1 MIQLGQK
8 GPKDARLA
16 SIYSLGRLPE
26 TSEPAGSRRVSVLS
40 CNSKACNSEALNRKA
55 FSTLL
60 GCCQGAV
67 SSTKEG

>member
-40 CNSKACNSEALNRKA
+40 CNSKAFNCKALHSKALNRKA
-55 FSTLL
+55 FSTH
-60 GCCQGAV
+60 
-67 SSTKEG
+67 